1 VSLLSKLLKADK
13 KRRIF
18 VRVRCPAAAGLCDAR
33 MGIGVGTLTLG
44 NTSFLLRGGKSATL
58 VIRSSAKGLKAAR
71 RKKKVTVIVL
81 SRDNAGT
88 AAIVTKSVKFK

>member
-1 VSLLSKLLKADK
+1 
-13 KRRIF
+13 
-18 VRVRCPAAAGLCDAR
+18 
-33 MGIGVGTLTLG
+33 MGVGSLTLG

-58 VIRSSAKGLKAAR
+58 VIKSSVKGLKAAK

-88 AAIVTKSVKFK
+88 AVITTKSVKFK